1 VLGNSKLLYG
11 SFAVFGIAFL
21 TVFFPNPIFFPAPNL
36 FFMLVSW
43 LISSTMWLI
52 ISCFFSTVGVV
63 FLTAGICGVGSRYF
77 KNVQPPSGLQPSHE
91 EEPRARHVRLHGG
104 ITALGIVFLGVF
116 FTIFHLGGHW
126 AEVTGFFMRMPLAGL
141 LMFIV
146 FLFGGTGFL
155 TAGTCGIARQY
166 FKNNQ
171 ILFTMV
177 AAISIPSLIIIPIL
191 YWWLIGIT
199 VVF

>member
-1 VLGNSKLLYG
+1 MENPKLLYA
-11 SFAVFGIAFL
+11 SFAVLGIASL

-36 FFMLVSW
+36 FFTLVSW
-43 LISSTMWLI
+43 IVSSAIWLTV
-52 ISCFFSTVGVV
+52 SCFFSIVGVV
-63 FLTAGICGVGSRYF
+63 FFVAGIFGVGSRYF
-77 KNVQPPSGLQPSHE
+77 KNVRTPSGLQPSHE
-91 EEPRARHVRLHGG
+91 EEPRVKHVKLYRG
-104 ITALGIVFLGVF
+104 IAALGICFLGVF
-116 FTIFHLGGHW
+116 FTIFHLGGHS
-126 AEVTGFFMRMPLAGL
+126 AEVTGFFMHTPLAGL

-146 FLFGGTGFL
+146 FLFGGTGFF

-177 AAISIPSLIIIPIL
+177 AAISIPSSILIPVL
-191 YWWLIGIT
+191 HWWLIGIT